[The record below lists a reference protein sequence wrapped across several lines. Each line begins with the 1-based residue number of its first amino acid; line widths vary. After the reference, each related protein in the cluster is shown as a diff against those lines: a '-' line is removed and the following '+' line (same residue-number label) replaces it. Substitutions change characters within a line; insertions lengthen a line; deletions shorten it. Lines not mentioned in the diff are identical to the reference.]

1 MSPSIGELGFI
12 FWGVG
17 VGGIR
22 RYIALLKLEN
32 RVITCGSKVEN
43 ETEEICDCT
52 AFYFLPV
59 A

>member
-1 MSPSIGELGFI
+1 MSPGIGELGFI
-12 FWGVG
+12 FGGWGV
-17 VGGIR
+17 IR
-22 RYIALLKLEN
+22 RYIAVLKLEN

-43 ETEEICDCT
+43 EAEELCDCT